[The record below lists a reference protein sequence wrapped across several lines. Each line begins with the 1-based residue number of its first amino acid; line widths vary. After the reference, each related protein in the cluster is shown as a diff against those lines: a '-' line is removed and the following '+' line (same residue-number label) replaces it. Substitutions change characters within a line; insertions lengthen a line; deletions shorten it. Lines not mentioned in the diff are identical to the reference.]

1 MEDMGMAIT
10 CPQCNYSNPDQNAYC
25 QNCGL
30 RLPSPDEVSQASGSS
45 GLPPPTPGY
54 LAAHGVASGDA
65 LMTTP
70 SAGILP
76 GSAAPVAA
84 PLEPAKKSRLP
95 LVVIAIV
102 GTFVVL
108 FGFLALGALLLM
120 SDVGEIGTSTVSDFS
135 TADLESFVPQP
146 AAGPV
151 AIEGE
156 TISSDAGTVS
166 LVLPEGGDWILLA
179 TNGGYIDLEHP
190 KGYLTVGVQ
199 HSTRPTSPDALMEE
213 EMAWMQTE
221 FPDADVV
228 AGPEYWE
235 IENGSGVTFALY
247 YEESKFLGVESY
259 NIDVYTIGTDS
270 SGLATLWI
278 NFYGWEEDWE
288 EFHAAVLPVFESI
301 RSPHFE

>member
-1 MEDMGMAIT
+1 MEDMEMAIT
-10 CPQCNYSNPDQNAYC
+10 CPQCNYSNRDQNAYC
-25 QNCGL
+25 ENCGV
-30 RLPSPDEVSQASGSS
+30 RLPSPDEASQAKGSF

-65 LMTTP
+65 IMSTP
-70 SAGILP
+70 SAGVLP
-76 GSAAPVAA
+76 ERAAPAAA
-84 PLEPAKKSRLP
+84 PAEPAKKSRLSL
-95 LVVIAIV
+95 LVVVIV
-102 GTFVVL
+102 GAFIVL

-120 SDVGEIGTSTVSDFS
+120 SDAGKIGTSSVSDFS
-135 TADLESFVPQP
+135 TADLEPFVAQP

-156 TISSDAGTVS
+156 TVFSDAGTVS
-166 LVLPEGGDWILLA
+166 LVLPDGGDWTVLA
-179 TNGGYIDLEHP
+179 TNSGYIDLEHSR
-190 KGYLTVGVQ
+190 GFLTVGVQ

-213 EMAWMQTE
+213 EMAWMQSE
-221 FPDADVV
+221 FPDAEVV

-247 YEESKFLGVESY
+247 YEESAFLGVESY

-270 SGLATLWI
+270 SGTATLWI

-288 EFHAAVLPVFESI
+288 ELHTAVVPVVESI